1 MIDLTGMSKVDGSS
15 LSGVDHLRQSIYDIL
30 TTRRGERIM
39 RPEYGSGIHELLD
52 NPCTQEFIVDLYYEC
67 LAAIH
72 RWEPR
77 VRVIRIGAQI
87 TNPGQ
92 VNIDLTTYF
101 ENYQVHIPGLTIPLQ

>member
-1 MIDLTGMSKVDGSS
+1 MIELTGINKTDGTP
-15 LSGVDHLRQSIYDIL
+15 LSGADHLRQSIYDIL

-39 RPEYGSGIHELLD
+39 RPEYGSKVHELLD

-77 VRVIRIGAQI
+77 VRVIRIAAEL
-87 TNPGQ
+87 TVPGQ
-92 VNIDLTTYF
+92 VNIDLTTYV
-101 ENYQVHIPGLTIPLQ
+101 ENYQVHIPGLIIPL